1 MDTQVRTPQQI
12 FNQPQRLLVPLFQRP
27 YVWNK
32 ENQWLPLWQDIERVS
47 NRVLANQSQTEPHFF
62 GAVVFQQ
69 VQNPIGQLQ
78 QRTVIDGQQRLTTL
92 QIFLDALHVCAKLL
106 NQTAAAARILSLVK
120 NPQEYCE
127 LPEDQFKIWPT
138 NKDQAA
144 FQNLMAIVVSTE
156 SSNKFEL
163 SDYPDSRIVLAH
175 DFFIEQITD
184 WLALDGEEKIAIRT
198 QALEKTVRD
207 LLQIVVI
214 DLNANENAQEIFETL
229 NARGS
234 QLTAA
239 DLIKN
244 FVFQRLMD
252 SDVEI
257 EHFYNHYWQQ
267 FESKFWE
274 TEVSVGRYS
283 MPRSSLFLNHWLICQ
298 TNEEIVSREVFSR
311 FKTYADYDIKPKQ
324 MPELLVEIYNS
335 AKQYKELIDNA
346 ANLDGDIDRL
356 GLFVYRTKCL
366 DTEVFKPVVMTLV
379 NRFNNQPGLD
389 DCLSIIESWLVR
401 RMIIKAT
408 TKSYNKLMI
417 DVLKLIKRTDT
428 TALPNVLLKFFKD
441 QTSDSSYWPDNTEVK
456 TELLNLPIYRK
467 LNQSKLRVLLEAIED
482 YRRGTKAGMKIK
494 RGTYAIEHL
503 MPQSWN
509 KHWPLTDDITE
520 ETRNAKIH
528 TLGNLTLLTHK
539 LNSSVSNGPWAGEDG
554 KCAALLKHDVLLINQ
569 SLKEQFKVEWTESA
583 IEERTHS
590 LIEDILKVWPVP
602 SDHQSTGMSK
612 QKKNYSN
619 ISVAQLIN
627 AGLLTP
633 GQIIYTAGKKYSVTA
648 TLLPN
653 GHLAIGKEVFTSVST
668 AAKYVTKNSI
678 NGWDFWYVDE
688 QAKTPLWAIRDSFG
702 DGV

>member
-92 QIFLDALHVCAKLL
+92 QIFLDALHVCAKLF

-144 FQNLMAIVVSTE
+144 FQNLMAIAVSTE
-156 SSNKFEL
+156 SPNKFEL

-298 TNEEIVSREVFSR
+298 TNEEIVFREVFSR

-346 ANLDGDIDRL
+346 ANLEGDIDRL

-428 TALPNVLLKFFKD
+428 TALPNVLLKFFKRFF
-441 QTSDSSYWPDNTEVK
+441 SY
-456 TELLNLPIYRK
+456 L
-467 LNQSKLRVLLEAIED
+467 VL
-482 YRRGTKAGMKIK
+482 
-494 RGTYAIEHL
+494 
-503 MPQSWN
+503 
-509 KHWPLTDDITE
+509 
-520 ETRNAKIH
+520 RNAICM
-528 TLGNLTLLTHK
+528 TLALFF
-539 LNSSVSNGPWAGEDG
+539 SS
-554 KCAALLKHDVLLINQ
+554 
-569 SLKEQFKVEWTESA
+569 
-583 IEERTHS
+583 
-590 LIEDILKVWPVP
+590 
-602 SDHQSTGMSK
+602 
-612 QKKNYSN
+612 
-619 ISVAQLIN
+619 
-627 AGLLTP
+627 
-633 GQIIYTAGKKYSVTA
+633 
-648 TLLPN
+648 
-653 GHLAIGKEVFTSVST
+653 
-668 AAKYVTKNSI
+668 
-678 NGWDFWYVDE
+678 
-688 QAKTPLWAIRDSFG
+688 
-702 DGV
+702 